1 MKNRIEILVGKLML
15 NIVLKKLEQHI
26 IVDFIIKSL

>member
-15 NIVLKKLEQHI
+15 NIVLKKLEQYI

>member
-15 NIVLKKLEQHI
+15 NIVLEQHI